1 MRTGIGFDAHRFAEG
16 RQLILGGVHIEYSLG
31 LEGHSDA
38 DVLIHA
44 VMDAILGAA
53 SLGDIGA
60 QFPDSSEEYRDISS
74 MELLARVRE
83 MTDMEIINI
92 DSVVICQEPRIAPY
106 RNSMEKNIA
115 GALSIDTG
123 NVSVKAST
131 TEYMGFTGRKEGIAC
146 IATVLLGE

>member
-1 MRTGIGFDAHRFAEG
+1 MRTGIGFDAHRFAES
-16 RQLILGGVHIEYSLG
+16 RKLMLGGVHIEYPLG

-44 VMDAILGAA
+44 VMDAVLGAMGK
-53 SLGDIGA
+53 GDIGA
-60 QFPDSSEEYRDISS
+60 IFPDSSDEYRDISS
-74 MELLARVRE
+74 MELLSQVGD
-83 MTDMEIINI
+83 MTKNQIINI
-92 DSVVICQEPRIAPY
+92 DSVVICQEPKIAPY
-106 RNSMEKNIA
+106 RNSMEINIA
-115 GALSIDTG
+115 DALSMDPD

>member
-16 RQLILGGVHIEYSLG
+16 RQLILGGVHIEYPLG

-60 QFPDSSEEYRDISS
+60 LFPDSSEEYRNISS
-74 MELLARVRE
+74 MELLKRVGD
-83 MTDMEIINI
+83 MTEREIINI
-92 DSVVICQEPRIAPY
+92 DSVIICQEPKIAPY
-106 RNSMEKNIA
+106 RKNMEINIA
-115 GALSIDTG
+115 DALSIDTG
-123 NVSVKAST
+123 NVSVKGST
-131 TEYMGFTGRKEGIAC
+131 TEHMGFTGRKEGITC
-146 IATVLLGE
+146 MATVLLGE

>member
-16 RQLILGGVHIEYSLG
+16 RELVLGGVRIEYPLG

-44 VMDAILGAA
+44 VMDAILGAGGN
-53 SLGDIGA
+53 GDIGVL
-60 QFPDSSEEYRDISS
+60 FPDSNEDYRDISS
-74 MELLARVRE
+74 MELLSRVGN
-83 MTDMEIINI
+83 MTDSRIINI
-92 DSVVICQEPRIAPY
+92 DSVVICQEPKIAPY
-106 RNSMEKNIA
+106 RKSMEINIA
-115 GALSIDTG
+115 DALSMDAG

>member
-1 MRTGIGFDAHRFAEG
+1 MRTGIGFDAHRFAES
-16 RQLILGGVHIEYSLG
+16 RKLMLGGVHIEYPLG

-44 VMDAILGAA
+44 VMDAVLGAMGK
-53 SLGDIGA
+53 GDIGA
-60 QFPDSSEEYRDISS
+60 IFPDSSDEYRDISS
-74 MELLARVRE
+74 MELLRRVGD
-83 MTDMEIINI
+83 MTKNRIINI
-92 DSVVICQEPRIAPY
+92 DSVVICQEPKIAPY
-106 RNSMEKNIA
+106 RNSMEINIA
-115 GALSIDTG
+115 DALSMDPD